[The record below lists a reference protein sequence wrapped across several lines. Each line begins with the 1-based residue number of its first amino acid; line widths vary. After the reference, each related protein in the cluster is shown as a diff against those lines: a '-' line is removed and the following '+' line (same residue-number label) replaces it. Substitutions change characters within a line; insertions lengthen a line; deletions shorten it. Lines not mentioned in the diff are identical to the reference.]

1 MRYSRLLRTA
11 LVIVIIAVLGF
22 YIRIDYYVIRPSR
35 AVDLRDLISV
45 ENYRENDRAG
55 IYLLTVTQQRAS
67 LLTAAYGY
75 LHPHMDLN
83 PVERVIPLDMDEEEH
98 RKLLVEQMAESRHLA
113 QVVALRRGGFD
124 VEIISDGVE
133 VIGFLDDAPAK
144 DFLKEN
150 DLIIYVEDNPV
161 YLATEVPLLVQD
173 RNPGEEVILTFIRD
187 EQEKVL
193 SVPTGAH
200 PDDENIPYLGIY
212 IQTLYWEPVI
222 PIEITMDTGKIGG
235 PSAGLMFVL
244 EIMNQVL
251 PGDITGGN
259 DIAGTGTIDLNENVG
274 RVGGIAQKVIAA
286 EKAGIDYF
294 FIPEGNYEEAKKTAQ
309 KIELVPVSNLDE
321 VLDFLE
327 KIDS

>member
-11 LVIVIIAVLGF
+11 LIIAIIAVLGF
-22 YIRIDYYVIRPSR
+22 YIRVDYYVIRPSR

-45 ENYRENDRAG
+45 ENCSENDRAG

-67 LLTAAYGY
+67 LFTAAYGY

-83 PVERVIPLDMDEEEH
+83 PMARVIPLDMDEEEH

-113 QVVALRRGGFD
+113 QVVALRRGGLD

-144 DFLKEN
+144 DFLQEK
-150 DLIIYVEDNPV
+150 DLIIFVDDNPV

-173 RNPGEEVILTFIRD
+173 RNPGEEVIMTFMRD
-187 EQEKVL
+187 DREKVL

-244 EIMNQVL
+244 EIMNQIL

-309 KIELVPVSNLDE
+309 RIELVPVSNLDE

-327 KIDS
+327 NIDR